1 MDSPIYTINTVDEAG
16 KDHHLTKLTGSKRRV
31 AGWAAG
37 TIIDSDEMDH
47 SRKFPKH
54 RKIQLTITTVSLSL
68 ANHRDPQRG

>member
-1 MDSPIYTINTVDEAG
+1 VDEAG